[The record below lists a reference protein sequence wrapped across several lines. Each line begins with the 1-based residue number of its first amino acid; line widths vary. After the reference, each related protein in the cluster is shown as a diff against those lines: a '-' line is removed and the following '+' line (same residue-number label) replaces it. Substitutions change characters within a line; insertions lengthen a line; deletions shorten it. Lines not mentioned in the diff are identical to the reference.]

1 MELGP
6 VMAFLILALIGIKEL
21 RSRRH
26 PEGASEHSEQPRR
39 MAARSRGRHPSR
51 PAGRDHLPR
60 GFALTASF
68 HWRYSVCGLIGSDVR
83 PDWSPQTKRSNFR

>member
-26 PEGASEHSEQPRR
+26 PEGASEHSEQPD
-39 MAARSRGRHPSR
+39 AI
-51 PAGRDHLPR
+51 
-60 GFALTASF
+60 T
-68 HWRYSVCGLIGSDVR
+68 YCGVLL
-83 PDWSPQTKRSNFR
+83 